1 MTGKTRNSSVDQLE
15 DDQRTPRSKDTR
27 VEDQRPTE
35 WRPPDLLPSPDPQ
48 PGYKFRWVR
57 VALLGESDPTST
69 SSRFREGWVPVKAE
83 DHPELQVMGDPTSN
97 SRWKNNIEVG
107 GLVLC
112 KISSEVAEAR
122 DAYYRNLADSQMKA
136 VDNNM
141 MREQDRRM
149 PMLKPERRSQVQF
162 GGGKKP

>member
-1 MTGKTRNSSVDQLE
+1 MS
-15 DDQRTPRSKDTR
+15 
-27 VEDQRPTE
+27 
-35 WRPPDLLPSPDPQ
+35 
-48 PGYKFRWVR
+48 
-57 VALLGESDPTST
+57 
-69 SSRFREGWVPVKAE
+69 
-83 DHPELQVMGDPTSN
+83 DPTSN

-112 KISSEVAEAR
+112 KIASEVAEAR

-162 GGGKKP
+162 GGGKKPT